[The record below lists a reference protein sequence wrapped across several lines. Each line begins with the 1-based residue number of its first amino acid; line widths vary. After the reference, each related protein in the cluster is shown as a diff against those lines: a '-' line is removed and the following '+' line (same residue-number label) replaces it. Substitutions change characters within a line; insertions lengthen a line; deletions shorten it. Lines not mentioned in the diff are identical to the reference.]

1 MLKELL
7 PIMTEEERQ
16 QHAVLAQKGHLDSQ
30 EMKAYQFL
38 NQKKQESVLSLEE
51 RHAYDELRR
60 FENPSDLQKQDLI
73 AICNKAGIDI
83 PRNLSYFSKKSG
95 TMLTKEEENRL
106 VELTGKE
113 ALKTNEEME
122 FQNL

>member
-60 FENPSDLQKQDLI
+60 LENPSP
-73 AICNKAGIDI
+73 CG
-83 PRNLSYFSKKSG
+83 RS
-95 TMLTKEEENRL
+95 RH
-106 VELTGKE
+106 
-113 ALKTNEEME
+113 
-122 FQNL
+122 